1 MGGEKR
7 TLIALGTVP
16 GASWMCFVSMLLI
29 SVTVMGLIFHFRF
42 RGAPII
48 PVAAKPG
55 GPEAPETEAPQGIPE
70 LIEVLSA

>member
-1 MGGEKR
+1 MGSVIMGG
-7 TLIALGTVP
+7 LYFP
-16 GASWMCFVSMLLI
+16 S
-29 SVTVMGLIFHFRF
+29 RF

-55 GPEAPETEAPQGIPE
+55 GPEAPETEAPQGISE

>member
-1 MGGEKR
+1 
-7 TLIALGTVP
+7 
-16 GASWMCFVSMLLI
+16 MLMI
-29 SVTVMGLIFHFRF
+29 SELWWDLFFCSRF

-55 GPEAPETEAPQGIPE
+55 GPEAPETEAPQGISE